1 MGGLV
6 SAKMI
11 PRQLVFSGFWVWGR
25 MIVGR
30 WPPGGRACRV
40 GNALLDRS
48 PIARVGC
55 DEYVRHLLAAV
66 QVHLAVAAE
75 RPVCTPG
82 RLARGIPR
90 RLDGHCPG
98 ALGPAGAG
106 RARAGERDARRDR
119 GHHGS
124 GRHRLVR
131 VPITGGAVA
140 EPWRS
145 ARCVP
150 RKRVAGNTLRSLLAI
165 HSWLRALRVQ
175 ARAGG
180 KVRDH

>member
-6 SAKMI
+6 SAKM
-11 PRQLVFSGFWVWGR
+11 VSTTVGFFGVLGLGEDDW
-25 MIVGR
+25 GR

-106 RARAGERDARRDR
+106 RAGAGERDARRDR

-124 GRHRLVR
+124 GRHRAMR

-165 HSWLRALRVQ
+165 HNPAQ
-175 ARAGG
+175 HAARPSPVGG